1 MLSISLISLSLSLA
15 ASTWATPF
23 STNYNYDTRKDS
35 LFVLAPLLTA
45 AHEAPY
51 GLVNNSYIVMFKKD
65 LSPVAMNNHFN
76 FLQSAHSED
85 PLLERDNGIRHVFD
99 SHIKGYAGKFTENV
113 IDKIREMPEVD
124 YVERDQIVSTQHIQ
138 EPAPWGLARI
148 SHRPK
153 LTHGTFTKYEHQP
166 SAGDGVDVYVIDTGI
181 NIHHKDFEGRASWG
195 KTIPVNDFDEDVN
208 GHGTHCAGT
217 IASRKYGVAKSAN
230 VIAVKVLGSDGTGS
244 NSDVISGVIFAAESA
259 ALKAKEAEEEVKA
272 TGTTKHKGSVANMSL
287 GGGRSRALDQAVNG
301 AVDTGLHFAVAAG
314 NENDNACFYS
324 PSAAVKA
331 ITVAAST
338 LSDERAWFSNHG
350 PCVDVF
356 APGQD
361 IISTWIGSDSAEN
374 IISGTSMASPHVAGL
389 LAYLL
394 SIYPSKNFDPFTS
407 SHVPSELNTQ
417 HPPTESLTCIYE
429 AAYKVMPRWVSG
441 FLPPPQLVHAVTRI
455 GVDPLSPSE
464 LKAALLRLSSGNLL
478 TRVDRNTPNLLIF
491 NNHTSVF

>member
-1 MLSISLISLSLSLA
+1 MLSISLLSLSLSLA
-15 ASTWATPF
+15 ASTWATPL
-23 STNYNYDTRKDS
+23 STGYHYDARKDS
-35 LFVLAPLLTA
+35 PFGLAPLLTA

-51 GLVNNSYIVMFKKD
+51 GLVNNSYIVMFKKG
-65 LSPVAMNNHFN
+65 LSPVAMDNHLN

-85 PLLERDNGIRHVFD
+85 PLLERDNGLRHVFD

-113 IDKIREMPEVD
+113 IERIRGMPEVD
-124 YVERDQIVSTQHIQ
+124 YVERDQIIRTQDVQ
-138 EPAPWGLARI
+138 ELAPWGLARI

-153 LTHGTFTKYEHQP
+153 LTFDTFTQYEHQP
-166 SAGDGVDVYVIDTGI
+166 SGGEGVDVYVIDTGI

-195 KTIPVNDFDEDVN
+195 RTIPVNDFDEDVN

-259 ALKAKEAEEEVKA
+259 ALKAEEAEEEVKA

-314 NENDNACFYS
+314 NENDNACSYS
-324 PSAAVKA
+324 PAAAVKA

-350 PCVDVF
+350 YHVDL
-356 APGQD
+356 D
-361 IISTWIGSDSAEN
+361 WIYSAEN

-389 LAYLL
+389 LAYHLSTLPSTKFNPLASSIVPTTAQWASGFVPPSKLAHHSNFIAPADLKAEVIKLSSRGLL
-394 SIYPSKNFDPFTS
+394 S
-407 SHVPSELNTQ
+407 
-417 HPPTESLTCIYE
+417 
-429 AAYKVMPRWVSG
+429 RVSW
-441 FLPPPQLVHAVTRI
+441 T
-455 GVDPLSPSE
+455 
-464 LKAALLRLSSGNLL
+464 
-478 TRVDRNTPNLLIF
+478 TPNLLVF
-491 NNHTSVF
+491 NNYTTFF